1 MDKDYEYKVLL
12 IDWFE
17 GKQAQCKPQTLEKLL
32 NTGWEI
38 VNVSGSNTRYQA
50 IIRKLSNPT
59 PEEDDSDIDKE
70 LKDHGFPDMG
80 WLDQGIKDY
89 VAAKDKEIAELKQ
102 EIKAKCEV
110 CWELAKEIIYGK
122 NMKSLKTIEL
132 EFDKEFQD
140 EAGWDPGAVEEAK
153 FFYRRIIQERDAEIL
168 KDLDGLHKI
177 LTRDSPNGCCTYA
190 DSIAA
195 KEAKAYDRGCKQ
207 GVEDEIKCVETSGE
221 HAGLVSK
228 LQAKARIEGK
238 IEALKWAKCHPFN
251 DDIDPVIDRLKEEL
265 KTYEPTHPTTA

>member
-89 VAAKDKEIAELKQ
+89 VAAKDKEIADLKEKLEKVEQ
-102 EIKAKCEV
+102 WAKTEEPV
-110 CWELAKEIIYGK
+110 
-122 NMKSLKTIEL
+122 SQH
-132 EFDKEFQD
+132 DKEDVLFTL
-140 EAGWDPGAVEEAK
+140 GFNNAK
-153 FFYRRIIQERDAEIL
+153 IVLLSQIL
-168 KDLDGLHKI
+168 K
-177 LTRDSPNGCCTYA
+177 
-190 DSIAA
+190 
-195 KEAKAYDRGCKQ
+195 
-207 GVEDEIKCVETSGE
+207 
-221 HAGLVSK
+221 SK
-228 LQAKARIEGK
+228 
-238 IEALKWAKCHPFN
+238 
-251 DDIDPVIDRLKEEL
+251 
-265 KTYEPTHPTTA
+265 